1 MLVAAVIGV
10 LAGVGGGVSAR
21 SVPVGLV
28 LGWTVAA
35 AVFLVFTWVTVT
47 PMSAAQTA
55 SHATREDPTRPWADA
70 ILVITSLASL
80 ASVALLVANPPSPV
94 GRVPSAA
101 LAVGSVVSSWFLV
114 HTIFTLQY
122 AALYYTPPKGGID
135 FNQNEDPAY
144 LDFAYLGFSLGM
156 TYQVSDTAI
165 RSPVIRRAALVH
177 SLLSYLLGAVVLAGT
192 LNLVFGLAA

>member
-1 MLVAAVIGV
+1 MLVAAVVGV
-10 LAGVGGGVSAR
+10 LAGAGGGLWAR
-21 SVPVGLV
+21 SIPVGLV

-35 AVFLVFTWVTVT
+35 SVFLVFTWVTVT
-47 PMSAAQTA
+47 PMSAVQTA
-55 SHATREDPTRPWADA
+55 SHATREDPTRPWTDA

-80 ASVALLVANPPSPV
+80 TSVALLVANPPSPV

-122 AALYYTPPKGGID
+122 AALYYTDPKGGID
-135 FNQNEDPAY
+135 FNQKEDPAY